1 MYNSR
6 TGNVGIYTRNTVKEF
21 KIDTEVKEKEGIK
34 HELEAKRDHDTINS
48 NYTIGKRKSNLMKI
62 YYYYWLYEI

>member
-1 MYNSR
+1 MEYNSR

-21 KIDTEVKEKEGIK
+21 NKIDTEVKEKEGIK
-34 HELEAKRDHDTINS
+34 QDLEAKMDYKQKLHNWM
-48 NYTIGKRKSNLMKI
+48 KESNLMEV

>member
-1 MYNSR
+1 MEYNSR

-21 KIDTEVKEKEGIK
+21 NKIDTEVKEKEGIK
-34 HELEAKRDHDTINS
+34 QDLEAKMDYKQKLHNWM
-48 NYTIGKRKSNLMKI
+48 KEANLMEV

>member
-1 MYNSR
+1 MEYNSR

-21 KIDTEVKEKEGIK
+21 NKIDTEVKEKEGIK
-34 HELEAKRDHDTINS
+34 QDLEAKMDHKQKLHNWM
-48 NYTIGKRKSNLMKI
+48 KEANLMEV